1 MVVQLG
7 LGIDSRLVLSVAEQD
22 DVATEAATLG
32 YTSLWTPARPDT
44 DDPFDLCARWHAA
57 SGLETGISVLP
68 VQSWSA
74 DRLIAGARTVLGATA
89 GHFILGV
96 GAGNVRERPIAAL
109 RELRSSLGTALGAV
123 PIYLGALG
131 PQMLQLAGERYD
143 GAALNWCSP
152 DQTLWSRARVA
163 AGALRAGRDP
173 RAITIHQY
181 IRVCVDP
188 DVAAARI
195 ALAKMVLSYA
205 MGRPGADPSKGYRG
219 HFTRMGFDLA
229 LTDLEA
235 RRARGAGDDELAAL
249 LPDELL
255 ARVGY
260 WGRPADAAAG
270 FAALTAGLDTA
281 VVRVVPA
288 TTNGVECVRLAM
300 RSCVRAVS

>member
-1 MVVQLG
+1 MQIG
-7 LGIDSRLVLSVAEQD
+7 LGIDGRLVLTDTEHDAVA
-22 DVATEAATLG
+22 AEAAALG
-32 YTSLWTPARPDT
+32 YTSLWTPAGE
-44 DDPFDLCARWHAA
+44 DPFGLCARWHAA

-68 VQSWSA
+68 IQSWSA
-74 DRLIAGARTVLGATA
+74 EHLIAETRPTVARTG
-89 GHFILGV
+89 GRFILGV

-109 RELRSSLGTALGAV
+109 RELRTSLGTALGAV

-188 DVAAARI
+188 DVAAARN

-219 HFTRMGFDLA
+219 HFTRMGFDAVLM
-229 LTDLEA
+229 DLEA
-235 RRARGAGDDELAAL
+235 RRTDGAGDDELAAL

-260 WGRPADAAAG
+260 WGRPENAAAG
-270 FAALTAGLDTA
+270 FARLAAGLDTA

-288 TTNGVECVRLAM
+288 TTNGAECVRLAM
-300 RSCVRAVS
+300 RSCLRAS

>member
-1 MVVQLG
+1 MMAMKIG
-7 LGIDSRLVLSVAEQD
+7 LGIDSRLALSDAEQD
-22 DVATEAATLG
+22 AVASEAAALG
-32 YTSLWTPARPDT
+32 YTSLWTPAGP
-44 DDPFDLCARWHAA
+44 DPFGLCARWQAA

-68 VQSWSA
+68 IQSWNA
-74 DRLIAGARTVLGATA
+74 ERLIEGTRPTFARTGRR
-89 GHFILGV
+89 FILGV
-96 GAGNVRERPIAAL
+96 GAGNVSERPIRKM
-109 RELRSSLGTALGAV
+109 RELRTSLGTALGAV

-131 PQMLQLAGERYD
+131 PQMLQLAGEGYD

-152 DQTLWSRARVA
+152 EQTRWSREQVA

-173 RAITIHQY
+173 RAVTIHQY

-188 DVAAARI
+188 DVAAARA

-205 MGRPGADPSKGYRG
+205 MARPGTDPRRGYRG
-219 HFTRMGFDLA
+219 HFTRMGFDTV

-235 RRARGAGDDELAAL
+235 RRGAGRGDDELAAL

-260 WGRPADAAAG
+260 WGRPEDAAAG
-270 FAALTAGLDTA
+270 FEALAAGLDTA

-300 RSCVRAVS
+300 RSCLRAAS

>member
-1 MVVQLG
+1 MKIG
-7 LGIDSRLVLSVAEQD
+7 LGIDSRLVLSDAEQD
-22 DVATEAATLG
+22 EVATEAAVLG
-32 YTSLWTPARPDT
+32 YTSLWTPAGP
-44 DDPFDLCARWHAA
+44 DPFGLCARWHAA

-68 VQSWSA
+68 IQSWA
-74 DRLIAGARTVLGATA
+74 AERLIAEAQRLSFARSG
-89 GHFILGV
+89 GRFILGV
-96 GAGNVRERPIAAL
+96 GAGNVRDRPIRKMRDL
-109 RELRSSLGTALGAV
+109 RTSLGTALGAV

-152 DQTLWSRARVA
+152 EQTAWSRAQVA
-163 AGALRAGRDP
+163 AGARRARRDP

-188 DVAAARI
+188 DVAAAR
-195 ALAKMVLSYA
+195 ARLAKMVLSYA
-205 MGRPGADPSKGYRG
+205 MARPGADPSKGYRG
-219 HFTRMGFDLA
+219 HFTRMGFDAA

-235 RRARGAGDDELAAL
+235 RRAGGAGDDELAAL

-260 WGRPADAAAG
+260 WGRPEDAAVG

-281 VVRVVPA
+281 VVRVVAA

>member
-1 MVVQLG
+1 MQIG
-7 LGIDSRLVLSVAEQD
+7 LGIDGRLVLSDTEQD
-22 DVATEAATLG
+22 AVAAEAAALG
-32 YTSLWTPARPDT
+32 YTSLWTPAGE
-44 DDPFDLCARWHAA
+44 DPFGLCARWHAA

-68 VQSWSA
+68 IQSWNA
-74 DRLIAGARTVLGATA
+74 ERLIEGTRPTFARTGRR
-89 GHFILGV
+89 FILGV
-96 GAGNVRERPIAAL
+96 GAGNVIERPIRRMREVAEVL
-109 RELRSSLGTALGAV
+109 REALPGA

-152 DQTLWSRARVA
+152 AQTRWSRGQVA

-173 RAITIHQY
+173 RGVKIHQY

-188 DVAAARI
+188 DVAAARA

-205 MGRPGADPSKGYRG
+205 MARPGTDPRRGYRG
-219 HFTRMGFDLA
+219 HFTRMGFDA
-229 LTDLEA
+229 VLTDLEA
-235 RRARGAGDDELAAL
+235 RRGGGLDDDDLAAL

-255 ARVGY
+255 SRVGY
-260 WGRPADAAAG
+260 WGRPEDAAAG
-270 FAALTAGLDTA
+270 FEALTAGLDTA
-281 VVRVVPA
+281 VVRVVAA